1 MLWLIGMTGS
11 GKTTSGREVAR
22 RLGVAFIDTDEELER
37 RWGPIQEQ
45 WTIDGEESFREREES
60 LVAELAARRERAVV
74 ATGGGAVTSEGSRE
88 SMRTSGV
95 VVWLRA
101 AEARIS
107 DRLESAPRRPILEE
121 KTVAALAGE
130 RQALYAGVAHHV
142 VDTDT
147 LSIEQVIEEVRALWR
162 G

>member
-45 WTIDGEESFREREES
+45 WAIDGEGSFREREES
-60 LVAELAARRERAVV
+60 LVAELAGRRERAVV
-74 ATGGGAVTSEGSRE
+74 ATGGGAVTSEGSRA
-88 SMRTSGV
+88 SMRASGV

-101 AEARIS
+101 AEATLS
-107 DRLESAPRRPILEE
+107 ARLEGAPRRPILDE
-121 KTVAALAGE
+121 KTVADLAGE

-147 LSIEQVIEEVRALWR
+147 LSSEQVIEEVRALWR